1 VTQPPRPL
9 ADRLADGDRLQ
20 LLFVKLPAPAEVEL
34 AGLTGF
40 DAVILDTEH
49 GTEEGLDHH
58 LRAADAVGLPALVRV
73 PGTDPAPILRA
84 LDAGATGVVVAH
96 VCDAAQAEAAVAAAH
111 YPPRGT
117 RGLALTTRAGRHGT
131 ANLSEH
137 LRRAAQQTLVIAQIE
152 DAEAVEQTAAICA
165 VDGVGAVLIGA
176 TDLSISLG
184 HPGATGHPA
193 VAGAIAEITKRARAN
208 NVPVATVVSS
218 RLEAESASTQIVVSV
233 ASLLVR
239 DAFRA
244 AAAPL
249 GGAGSGPAQGEPVVL
264 LPGML
269 ETAELWDAVAP
280 AIGEVAAVRLGR
292 IEFDASVEE
301 MAESILVATPGRFAV
316 AGHSLGAIVALELV
330 RRAPERITRLA
341 LLNSSALAPTDTQ
354 LADWEALATQA
365 TEGSFADLVRSFALS
380 NAPTHRH
387 DDAELLVLVERMASS
402 CGPRVLLRQ
411 LAAQRSRTDVRPA
424 LASITVPTLV
434 ISGGEDVVCPPAR
447 QDELAAAIPGARLER
462 LEAVGHLAPLEAPER
477 VAQLLADWFTP
488 PPPVSR

>member
-9 ADRLADGDRLQ
+9 ADRLRDGDRLQ

-73 PGTDPAPILRA
+73 AGTDPAPILRA
-84 LDAGATGVVVAH
+84 LDAGATGIVVAH
-96 VCDAAQAEAAVAAAH
+96 VRDAAEAQAAVTAAH
-111 YPPRGT
+111 YPPRGI

-131 ANLSEH
+131 ANLGEH
-137 LRRAAQQTLVIAQIE
+137 LARAARQTLVIAQIE
-152 DAEAVEQTAAICA
+152 DAEAVPQTEAICA
-165 VDGVGAVLIGA
+165 VEGVDAVLIGA

-193 VAGAIAEITKRARAN
+193 VTAAVAQITERAQAGD
-208 NVPVATVVSS
+208 VPVATVVSS

-239 DAFRA
+239 DAFRS

-249 GGAGSGPAQGEPVVL
+249 GGVSPGPAPGEPVVL

-269 ETAELWDAVAP
+269 ETAELWDGVAP
-280 AIGEVAAVRLGR
+280 AISEVAAVRLGR

-354 LADWEALATQA
+354 LADWDALATQA
-365 TEGSFADLVRSFALS
+365 TEGSFAELVRSFARSTLP
-380 NAPTHRH
+380 AHRQ
-387 DDAELLVLVERMASS
+387 DDAGLLGLVERMASI

-411 LAAQRSRTDVRPA
+411 LAAQRSRTDVRPSLTA
-424 LASITVPTLV
+424 ITVPTLV
-434 ISGGEDVVCPPAR
+434 ISGSEDAVCPPAR

-462 LEAVGHLAPLEAPER
+462 LHEVGHLAPLEAPQR
-477 VAQLLADWFTP
+477 VAQLLVNWLAP
-488 PPPVSR
+488 APV